1 MFRHHK
7 PLRRDAVVQ
16 GALGISAAAAA
27 LVLLLIV
34 LFVTREAMPAVTEL
48 GPARIFGDA
57 GWYPAAEPQMGQFNL
72 APMMA
77 GSLIVATGA
86 MLVAVPAGILSALYA
101 HGASPAWLRA
111 PLRSMLELLAGIPS
125 VVYGLWGLVVL
136 VPMIQHWQPPGASVL
151 AGILVLALMIVPT
164 VALFADAALRQVP
177 THLISAAAA
186 LGMRR
191 WTIAMQVMLPAARRG
206 IGAGVMLAFG
216 RALGETLAMVMVC
229 GNIVQVPASLF
240 DPVRTLTANIALEMA
255 YAQNVQRSALFASG
269 LALLALVILISGLAR
284 RTGGVR
290 HA

>member
-1 MFRHHK
+1 M
-7 PLRRDAVVQ
+7 RRDAFVQ

-27 LVLLLIV
+27 LVLLLV
-34 LFVTREAMPAVTEL
+34 VWFVMREAMPAVTQL
-48 GPARIFGDA
+48 GPRLFGDA
-57 GWYPAAEPQMGQFNL
+57 GWYPAAEPQTGQFNL
-72 APMMA
+72 APMLA

-86 MLVAVPAGILSALYA
+86 ILVAVPAGILSALYG
-101 HGASPAWLRA
+101 HGAAPTWLRT

-136 VPMIQHWQPPGASVL
+136 VPMIQGWQPPGASVL

-177 THLISAAAA
+177 MHLISAAAA

-191 WTIAMQVMLPAARRG
+191 WTIATKVMLPAARHG

-255 YAQNVQRSALFASG
+255 YAQGAQRSALFASG
-269 LALLALVILISGLAR
+269 LALLGLVILISGLAR
-284 RTGGVR
+284 RAGGVR

>member
-1 MFRHHK
+1 M
-7 PLRRDAVVQ
+7 RRDAFVQ

-27 LVLLLIV
+27 LVLLLV
-34 LFVTREAMPAVTEL
+34 VWFVMREAMPALTEL
-48 GPARIFGDA
+48 GPRLFGDA
-57 GWYPAAEPQMGQFNL
+57 GWYPAAEPQTGQFNL
-72 APMMA
+72 APMLA

-86 MLVAVPAGILSALYA
+86 MLVAVPTGILSALYG
-101 HGASPAWLRA
+101 HGAAPVWLRT
-111 PLRSMLELLAGIPS
+111 PLRSILELLAGIPS

-136 VPMIQHWQPPGASVL
+136 VPMIQSWQPPGASVL

-177 THLISAAAA
+177 MHLISAATA
-186 LGMRR
+186 LGMQR
-191 WTIAMQVMLPAARRG
+191 WTIATKVMLPAARHG

-229 GNIVQVPASLF
+229 GNIVQVPVSLF

-255 YAQNVQRSALFASG
+255 YAQGAQRSALFASG

-284 RTGGVR
+284 RAGGVR

>member
-1 MFRHHK
+1 M
-7 PLRRDAVVQ
+7 RRDAFVQ

-27 LVLLLIV
+27 LVLLLV
-34 LFVTREAMPAVTEL
+34 VWFVMREAMPAVTQL
-48 GPARIFGDA
+48 GPRLLGDA

-86 MLVAVPAGILSALYA
+86 ILVAVPAGILFALYG
-101 HGASPAWLRA
+101 HGAAPAWLRT

-136 VPMIQHWQPPGASVL
+136 VPMIQGWQPPGASVL

-177 THLISAAAA
+177 MNLISAAAA

-191 WTIAMQVMLPAARRG
+191 WTITTKVMLPAARHG

-255 YAQNVQRSALFASG
+255 YAQGAQRSALFASG
-269 LALLALVILISGLAR
+269 LALLALVILTSGLAR
-284 RTGGVR
+284 RAGGVR

>member
-1 MFRHHK
+1 
-7 PLRRDAVVQ
+7 
-16 GALGISAAAAA
+16 
-27 LVLLLIV
+27 
-34 LFVTREAMPAVTEL
+34 
-48 GPARIFGDA
+48 
-57 GWYPAAEPQMGQFNL
+57 
-72 APMMA
+72 
-77 GSLIVATGA
+77 
-86 MLVAVPAGILSALYA
+86 
-101 HGASPAWLRA
+101 
-111 PLRSMLELLAGIPS
+111 MLELLAGIPS

-136 VPMIQHWQPPGASVL
+136 VPIIQGWQPPGASVL

-177 THLISAAAA
+177 MHLISAAAA

-191 WTIAMQVMLPAARRG
+191 WTITTKVMLPAARHG

-255 YAQNVQRSALFASG
+255 YAQGAQRSALFASG
-269 LALLALVILISGLAR
+269 LALLALVILTSGLAR
-284 RTGGVR
+284 RAGGVR

>member
-1 MFRHHK
+1 M
-7 PLRRDAVVQ
+7 RRDAFVQ

-27 LVLLLIV
+27 LVLLLV
-34 LFVTREAMPAVTEL
+34 VWFVMREAMPALTEL
-48 GPARIFGDA
+48 GPRLFGDA
-57 GWYPAAEPQMGQFNL
+57 GWYPAAEPQTGQFNL

-86 MLVAVPAGILSALYA
+86 MLVAVPAGILSALYG
-101 HGASPAWLRA
+101 HGAAPTWLRT

-136 VPMIQHWQPPGASVL
+136 VPIIQGWQPPGASVL

-177 THLISAAAA
+177 MHLISAAAA

-191 WTIAMQVMLPAARRG
+191 WTIATKVMLPAARHG

-229 GNIVQVPASLF
+229 GNIVQVPVSLF

-255 YAQNVQRSALFASG
+255 YAQGAQRSALFASG
-269 LALLALVILISGLAR
+269 LALLALAILISGLAR
-284 RTGGVR
+284 RAGGVR

>member
-1 MFRHHK
+1 
-7 PLRRDAVVQ
+7 
-16 GALGISAAAAA
+16 
-27 LVLLLIV
+27 
-34 LFVTREAMPAVTEL
+34 
-48 GPARIFGDA
+48 
-57 GWYPAAEPQMGQFNL
+57 MGQFNL

-86 MLVAVPAGILSALYA
+86 ILVAVPAGILFALYG
-101 HGASPAWLRA
+101 HGAAPAWLRT

-136 VPMIQHWQPPGASVL
+136 VPIIQGWQPPGASVL

-177 THLISAAAA
+177 MHLISAAAA

-191 WTIAMQVMLPAARRG
+191 WTITTKVMLPAARHG

-255 YAQNVQRSALFASG
+255 YAQGAQRSALFASG
-269 LALLALVILISGLAR
+269 LALLALVILTSGLAR
-284 RTGGVR
+284 RAGGVR